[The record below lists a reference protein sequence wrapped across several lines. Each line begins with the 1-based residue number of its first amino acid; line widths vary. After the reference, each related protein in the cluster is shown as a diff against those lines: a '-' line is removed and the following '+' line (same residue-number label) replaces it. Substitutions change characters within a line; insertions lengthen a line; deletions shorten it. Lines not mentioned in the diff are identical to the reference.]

1 MGLRRL
7 ARQVVRPKSDSV
19 GKHVNGS
26 RQLIAIFLVVAAASL
41 ALVGDLFAKLLAVSY
56 GAIFICFGRYLAGG
70 AFGLGVLIL
79 SQRFRLP
86 PLTDMP
92 GQFLRAAIAACSI
105 ICLIGALM
113 HAPLADV
120 MAGFYLAPV
129 ISTGLSATL
138 LGERLGLVKSIG
150 TGLALFG
157 AIAILDQTGAFN
169 LGGALAILSG
179 VLFAFYLIAAKMASE
194 AEDPPS
200 AAVIQSLMAAVCTA
214 PLALSGD
221 AIPLSWPTIGLFV
234 LIGMIST
241 ICQAATLI
249 AHRWAAASTL
259 APFFYAALVSSVGL
273 GTVVLNE
280 TPTPAGLLG
289 IMAIASGGVLV
300 ALADLK
306 RPELPIINRTTRTA

>member
-1 MGLRRL
+1 M
-7 ARQVVRPKSDSV
+7 
-19 GKHVNGS
+19 NGS

-41 ALVGDLFAKLLAVSY
+41 APVGDLFAKLLAVSY

-105 ICLIGALM
+105 ICLIGALK

-157 AIAILDQTGAFN
+157 VIAILGPPGAFN

-179 VLFAFYLIAAKMASE
+179 VLFALLPDCSENGVGSRRSAKRGS
-194 AEDPPS
+194 DPVPDGGSVHS
-200 AAVIQSLMAAVCTA
+200 AIGAIRRRNSPILADYRPVCA
-214 PLALSGD
+214 DWYDFNYLSGGDIDCASLGCGVD
-221 AIPLSWPTIGLFV
+221 AGAVFLCCACVFS
-234 LIGMIST
+234 
-241 ICQAATLI
+241 
-249 AHRWAAASTL
+249 
-259 APFFYAALVSSVGL
+259 
-273 GTVVLNE
+273 
-280 TPTPAGLLG
+280 
-289 IMAIASGGVLV
+289 
-300 ALADLK
+300 
-306 RPELPIINRTTRTA
+306 RPWRRGPK